1 MNTTT
6 HNDLM
11 TETGLSDYQY
21 TISLMLF
28 LIAYGAF
35 EAPSNMLLKQL
46 RPSRWIAFLMVAW
59 GALTISLGASTN
71 PATLMALR
79 FLLGVFE
86 AGLFP
91 GLVYYLT
98 FWYRADERSMRVAWI
113 LASATL
119 AGAFGGA
126 IANGVGRLNQ
136 VVRGVS
142 GWRWLFYLEGI
153 PSVVA
158 GAAVCFVLPDY
169 PETAR
174 WLSADEKAVAG
185 QRLRVEG
192 SKGHHKSLTWRDA
205 AATLMDGR
213 LYAHYLVYLAIS
225 CPFSSLSLFSPSIV
239 AGLGYHDLKAQLM
252 TVPPYAVA
260 YGMVSPPLPR
270 QHTHMKIIK
279 Y

>member
-71 PATLMALR
+71 PATVMALR

-126 IANGVGRLNQ
+126 IANGVGHLNQ

-142 GWRWLFYLEGI
+142 GWRCCSTSRASRPWS
-153 PSVVA
+153 PA
-158 GAAVCFVLPDY
+158 P
-169 PETAR
+169 
-174 WLSADEKAVAG
+174 LSASSSRITPRRRGGCPRTRKPWSCSGCAS
-185 QRLRVEG
+185 R
-192 SKGHHKSLTWRDA
+192 A
-205 AATLMDGR
+205 AR
-213 LYAHYLVYLAIS
+213 AI
-225 CPFSSLSLFSPSIV
+225 IR
-239 AGLGYHDLKAQLM
+239 A
-252 TVPPYAVA
+252 
-260 YGMVSPPLPR
+260 
-270 QHTHMKIIK
+270 
-279 Y
+279 